1 MKGIEI
7 DNIAFGGPAYNSLVC
22 NCVFCPAPLF
32 ARLICAFGWWTNIKQ
47 VLSKGDKIIAVDGKP
62 VTVRDFTSFW
72 FLATLMLFTRSR
84 WLPKIFWRVVTF
96 NWQAETVSS
105 CLVGRDIAGSLV
117 SIQVKQSGA
126 TAPQVITLTRMAT
139 EAMSDRRAMFEIFT
153 SAKNHAKQREDKAT
167 ASLLDRAII
176 LWTKMLDDD
185 AKHNRRSDG
194 VCKQ

>member
-1 MKGIEI
+1 
-7 DNIAFGGPAYNSLVC
+7 
-22 NCVFCPAPLF
+22 
-32 ARLICAFGWWTNIKQ
+32 
-47 VLSKGDKIIAVDGKP
+47 
-62 VTVRDFTSFW
+62 
-72 FLATLMLFTRSR
+72 MLFTCSRDSPRS
-84 WLPKIFWRVVTF
+84 FDFNSRVVTLTL
-96 NWQAETVSS
+96 QAETVSS

-185 AKHNRRSDG
+185 AKHNRRSDD
-194 VCKQ
+194 VCKE